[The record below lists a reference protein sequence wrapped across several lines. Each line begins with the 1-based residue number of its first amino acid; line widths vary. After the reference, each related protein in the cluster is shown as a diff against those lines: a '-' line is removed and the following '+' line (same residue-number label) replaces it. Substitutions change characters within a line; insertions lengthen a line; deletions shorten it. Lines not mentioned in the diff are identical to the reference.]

1 MEVMKM
7 SNRLIPQYS
16 TKLFTEIWEDDKSFK
31 KDLAASPFA
40 GAITVD
46 NQTKLFYLL
55 YAKYGNS
62 PIANRDI
69 TQFKYKVFS
78 IIYQYGPTWEK
89 KVSIQDSI
97 RGLTEA
103 DLLSGSKAIYNN
115 ALNPGTAP
123 GTDTTEELAYIN
135 SQNTTNYKRSKMEA
149 YNMQWELLDDSL
161 TARFIN
167 RFSVCFKQ
175 FVAPERPLIFVD
187 EDEDENE

>member
-1 MEVMKM
+1 M
-7 SNRLIPQYS
+7 
-16 TKLFTEIWEDDKSFK
+16 
-31 KDLAASPFA
+31 AASPFA
-40 GAITVD
+40 GAITAD
-46 NQTKLFYLL
+46 SQTKLFYLL

-89 KVSIQDSI
+89 KVSIQESI

-149 YNMQWELLDDSL
+149 YNMQWGLLDDSL

-175 FVAPERPLIFVD
+175 FVAPERPLVFVD
-187 EDEDENE
+187 DDEDENE

>member
-1 MEVMKM
+1 M
-7 SNRLIPQYS
+7 SNILIPQYS
-16 TKLFTEIWEDDKSFK
+16 TKIFTEIWEDDTSFK
-31 KDLAASPFA
+31 TDLAASPFA

-89 KVSIQDSI
+89 KIAIQDSI
-97 RGLTEA
+97 RSLSET

-123 GTDTTEELAYIN
+123 GTDTTEELNYIN

-175 FVAPERPLIFVD
+175 FVAPERPLVFVD
-187 EDEDENE
+187 EDENE

>member
-1 MEVMKM
+1 M
-7 SNRLIPQYS
+7 SNILIPQYS
-16 TKLFTEIWEDDKSFK
+16 TKIFTEIWEDDTSFK
-31 KDLAASPFA
+31 TDLAASPFA
-40 GAITVD
+40 GAITAD

-69 TQFKYKVFS
+69 NQFKYKVFS

-89 KVSIQDSI
+89 KLSIQDSI
-97 RGLTEA
+97 RSLTEE
-103 DLLSGSKAIYNN
+103 DLRTGNKAIYNS
-115 ALNPGTAP
+115 ALNPSTAP
-123 GTDTTEELAYIN
+123 TTATTEEINYIN
-135 SQNTTNYKRSKMEA
+135 SQNTTNYKRSKMDA
-149 YNMQWELLDDSL
+149 YNMQWSLLDDSL

-187 EDEDENE
+187 DDNE

>member
-1 MEVMKM
+1 MKM
-7 SNRLIPQYS
+7 SNILIPQYS
-16 TKLFTEIWEDDKSFK
+16 TKIFTEIWEDDTSFK
-31 KDLAASPFA
+31 TDLAASPVA
-40 GAITVD
+40 GAITAD
-46 NQTKLFYLL
+46 SQTKLFYLL

-103 DLLSGSKAIYNN
+103 ELLSGSKAIYNN

-123 GTDTTEELAYIN
+123 GTGTTEELTYIN

-175 FVAPERPLIFVD
+175 FVAPERPLVFVD
-187 EDEDENE
+187 DDEDDENE

>member
-1 MEVMKM
+1 M
-7 SNRLIPQYS
+7 SNTLIPQYS
-16 TKLFTEIWEDDKSFK
+16 TKLFTEIWEDVKSFK
-31 KDLAASPFA
+31 TDLAASPFA
-40 GAITVD
+40 DAITAD

-89 KVSIQDSI
+89 KMAIQDSI
-97 RGLTEA
+97 RGLSET
-103 DLLSGSKAIYNN
+103 DLLSGSKAVYNS

-123 GTDTTEELAYIN
+123 GTATTEELNYIN
-135 SQNTTNYKRSKMEA
+135 SQNTTNYKRSKMDA
-149 YNMQWELLDDSL
+149 YNMQWSLLDDSL

-187 EDEDENE
+187 EDEDESEE

>member
-1 MEVMKM
+1 M
-7 SNRLIPQYS
+7 
-16 TKLFTEIWEDDKSFK
+16 
-31 KDLAASPFA
+31 AASPFA
-40 GAITVD
+40 GAITAD
-46 NQTKLFYLL
+46 SQTKLFYLL

-89 KVSIQDSI
+89 KISIQDSI

-103 DLLSGSKAIYNN
+103 ELLSGSKAIYNS
-115 ALNPGTAP
+115 ALNPSAAP
-123 GTDTTEELAYIN
+123 GTGTTEELNYIN

-149 YNMQWELLDDSL
+149 YNMQWSLLDDSL

-187 EDEDENE
+187 DDNEQEE

>member
-1 MEVMKM
+1 M
-7 SNRLIPQYS
+7 SNILIPQYS
-16 TKLFTEIWEDDKSFK
+16 TKIFTEIWEDDTSFK
-31 KDLAASPFA
+31 TDLAASPFA

-89 KVSIQDSI
+89 KIAIQDNI
-97 RGLTEA
+97 RSLTET
-103 DLLSGSKAIYNN
+103 DLLSGSGAVYQS
-115 ALNPGTAP
+115 ALNPSTAP
-123 GTDTTEELAYIN
+123 GEPIDYIN
-135 SQNTTNYKRSKMEA
+135 SQNTTNYKRSKMDA
-149 YNMQWELLDDSL
+149 YNMQWSLLDDSL

-187 EDEDENE
+187 DDNE

>member
-1 MEVMKM
+1 MKM
-7 SNRLIPQYS
+7 SNILIPQYS
-16 TKLFTEIWEDDKSFK
+16 TKIFTEIWEDDTSFK
-31 KDLAASPFA
+31 ADLAASPFA
-40 GAITVD
+40 GAITAD
-46 NQTKLFYLL
+46 SQTKLFYLL

-103 DLLSGSKAIYNN
+103 ELLSGSKAIYNN

-123 GTDTTEELAYIN
+123 GTGTTEELTYIN

-175 FVAPERPLIFVD
+175 FVAPERPLVFVD
-187 EDEDENE
+187 DDEDDENE

>member
-1 MEVMKM
+1 M
-7 SNRLIPQYS
+7 SNILIPQYS
-16 TKLFTEIWEDDKSFK
+16 TKIFTEIWEDDTSFK
-31 KDLAASPFA
+31 TDLAASPFA
-40 GAITVD
+40 GAITAD

-69 TQFKYKVFS
+69 NQFKYKVFS

-89 KVSIQDSI
+89 KVAIQDSI
-97 RGLTEA
+97 RSLTEE
-103 DLLSGSKAIYNN
+103 DLRTGNKAIYNS
-115 ALNPGTAP
+115 ALNPSTAP
-123 GTDTTEELAYIN
+123 GTATTEELNYIN
-135 SQNTTNYKRSKMEA
+135 SQNTTNYKRSKMDA
-149 YNMQWELLDDSL
+149 YNMQWSLLDDSL

-187 EDEDENE
+187 DDNEQEG